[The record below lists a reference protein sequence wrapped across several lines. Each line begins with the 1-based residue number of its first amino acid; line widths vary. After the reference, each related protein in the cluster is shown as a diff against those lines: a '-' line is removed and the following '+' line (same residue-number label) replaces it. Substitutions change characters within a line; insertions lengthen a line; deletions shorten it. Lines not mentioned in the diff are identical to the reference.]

1 MRYFTR
7 PEVWPLWDLRLPTEA
22 VGRCSIAAVP
32 KRDSEDQ
39 RKILQVCPMN
49 DSMLDLVIAVG
60 ADLDYVLQGLGAVSQ
75 VQTPTDELFLAFLD
89 QSNAFTYIEV
99 SSWWRRYQGA
109 PAVTA
114 QELPR

>member
-7 PEVWPLWDLRLPTEA
+7 PEVWPLWDLRPPKEA

-49 DSMLDLVIAVG
+49 DAMLDVANAVG
-60 ADLDYVLQGLGAVSQ
+60 AYPDYGLQGPGAVSQ

-89 QSNAFTYIEV
+89 Q
-99 SSWWRRYQGA
+99 
-109 PAVTA
+109 
-114 QELPR
+114 